1 MLGRYFARFEESPS
15 RKVTVGG
22 QVYKEYWGEGSKRAK
37 NAARYG
43 QHEEGIAFPEGVDG
57 LDPFVGSLADTVAMT
72 VAKLKAT
79 MISCGATTLRGFR
92 EESVL
97 TVASSASA
105 VQDSPYERPPL
116 SKRLVPGTTP
126 SLTPLIDDQKL
137 RELDVEL
144 IRGTGVRA
152 LDLVRHRVELDDG
165 QMLMADA
172 VLLADLDVLSPK
184 NPGSARCLWP
194 RRVRATGR

>member
-1 MLGRYFARFEESPS
+1 VVDRDRY
-15 RKVTVGG
+15 
-22 QVYKEYWGEGSKRAK
+22 
-37 NAARYG
+37 
-43 QHEEGIAFPEGVDG
+43 
-57 LDPFVGSLADTVAMT
+57 
-72 VAKLKAT
+72 
-79 MISCGATTLRGFR
+79 
-92 EESVL
+92 
-97 TVASSASA
+97 
-105 VQDSPYERPPL
+105 SPYERPPL
-116 SKRLVPGTTP
+116 SKRVVPGTTP

-137 RELDVEL
+137 CELDVEL